1 MAESSESLLLRP
13 GSSSKIQSP
22 LYLANCP
29 PNSSKK
35 RRALILKGLP
45 CLCFEFVFR
54 LRVHKMEDTWPT
66 LEAEL
71 GYTGFEYKEM

>member
-13 GSSSKIQSP
+13 GSS
-22 LYLANCP
+22 ANCP